1 MMWTARIALLTILLL
16 TAGGWFDMLLP
27 KWKKRAVLLLLP
39 VLFGLTFVPTLRTP
53 TVRLCFASCAFALLT
68 AVLSPTDHPFGALT
82 AATFGGYLGWKLC
95 DLLPLFPEQ
104 GLLIAAP
111 ALVFAALFCR
121 DANAK
126 ALAIA
131 AAPFG
136 MLLWRAFGD
145 YTLFQSAVLELGN
158 EDALT
163 AEAVGMLVLLAGG
176 FVRDRLNAVR
186 TCVRTRASLI
196 RRT

>member
-1 MMWTARIALLTILLL
+1 MIWTARIALLTTLLL

-27 KWKKRAVLLLLP
+27 KWKKRTVLLLLP
-39 VLFGLTFVPTLRTP
+39 VVFGLTFVPTLRTP
-53 TVRLCFASCAFALLT
+53 SVRLCFASCAFALLT

-104 GLLIAAP
+104 GLLIAAT

-158 EDALT
+158 ADAMT

>member
-1 MMWTARIALLTILLL
+1 MMWTARIALLTTLLL

-27 KWKKRAVLLLLP
+27 GWKKRAVLLLLP
-39 VLFGLTFVPTLRTP
+39 VLLGLTFVPTLRTP
-53 TVRLCFASCAFALLT
+53 SVRLCFASCAFALLT

-111 ALVFAALFCR
+111 ALVCAALFCR

-158 EDALT
+158 ADAMT
-163 AEAVGMLVLLAGG
+163 AEAVGLLILLAGG
-176 FVRDRLNAVR
+176 FVRDRLL
-186 TCVRTRASLI
+186 RAGKRL
-196 RRT
+196 RAPA

>member
-1 MMWTARIALLTILLL
+1 MMWTARIALLTTLLL

-39 VLFGLTFVPTLRTP
+39 VLFGLTFVPMLRTP
-53 TVRLCFASCAFALLT
+53 SVRLCFASCAFALLT

-158 EDALT
+158 ADAMT

-176 FVRDRLNAVR
+176 CAWERLR
-186 TCVRTRASLI
+186 SIRIRKCASALPI
-196 RRT
+196 RKM

>member
-1 MMWTARIALLTILLL
+1 MMWTARIALLTTLLL

-27 KWKKRAVLLLLP
+27 GWKKRTVLLLLP
-39 VLFGLTFVPTLRTP
+39 VVFGLTFVPTLRTP
-53 TVRLCFASCAFALLT
+53 SVRLCFAPCAFALLT
-68 AVLSPTDHPFGALT
+68 ALLCPTDHPFRALF
-82 AATFGGYLGWKLC
+82 ASVLGGYLGWKLC

-111 ALVFAALFCR
+111 TLIFAALFCR
-121 DANAK
+121 EANAK

-158 EDALT
+158 ADALT
-163 AEAVGMLVLLAGG
+163 AEAVGLLVLLAGG
-176 FVRDRLNAVR
+176 CAWERLR
-186 TCVRTRASLI
+186 SIRLRKCASALPI
-196 RRT
+196 RKM

>member
-131 AAPFG
+131 TAPFG

>member
-1 MMWTARIALLTILLL
+1 MMWTARIALLTTLLL

-27 KWKKRAVLLLLP
+27 RWKKRAVLLLLP

-53 TVRLCFASCAFALLT
+53 SVRLCFASCAFALLT
-68 AVLSPTDHPFGALT
+68 TVLSPTDHPFGALT

-158 EDALT
+158 ADAMT

-176 FVRDRLNAVR
+176 FVRDRLL
-186 TCVRTRASLI
+186 RAGKRLHAPA
-196 RRT
+196 

>member
-1 MMWTARIALLTILLL
+1 MMWTARIALLTTLLL

-27 KWKKRAVLLLLP
+27 GWKKRTVLLLLP
-39 VLFGLTFVPTLRTP
+39 VVFGLTFVPTLRTP
-53 TVRLCFASCAFALLT
+53 SVRLCFAPCAFALLT
-68 AVLSPTDHPFGALT
+68 ALLCPTDHPFRALL
-82 AATFGGYLGWKLC
+82 ASVLGGYLGWKLC

-111 ALVFAALFCR
+111 TLIFAALFCR
-121 DANAK
+121 EANAK

-158 EDALT
+158 ADALT
-163 AEAVGMLVLLAGG
+163 AQAVGILLLLAATA
-176 FVRDRLNAVR
+176 AVR
-186 TCVRTRASLI
+186 ALRDGRI
-196 RRT
+196 RIGKGIARRKTT